1 LIYDS
6 VCDAVKKVR
15 RITQTTD
22 PFAVCREKNI
32 LVLRQPFG
40 TEPDAIKGFY
50 YEKRR
55 IKTITVNDELPEVIQ
70 RIIVAHELG
79 HAFLHTGSGIHEFH
93 DVGLYDE
100 SSVMEKEANLFAGE
114 FLLRDDEV
122 LEALNGDTTFFTAA
136 AQLFVPAE
144 LLDFKFRVMKWK
156 GYKVMEAPI
165 DVHSNFLKDMEV
177 PTNADYNC

>member
-15 RITQTTD
+15 RITKSSD
-22 PFAVCREKNI
+22 PFDVCRDRGI

-40 TEPDAIKGFY
+40 KDPNAIKGFY

-55 IKTITVNDELPEVIQ
+55 IKTITINDDLPEVIQ
-70 RIIVAHELG
+70 RIIAAHELG
-79 HAFLHTGSGIHEFH
+79 HALLHTGSGVHEFH
-93 DVGLYDE
+93 DVGLFDE
-100 SSVMEKEANLFAGE
+100 SSQLEKEANLFAAE
-114 FLLRDDEV
+114 FLLQDDEV

-136 AQLFVPAE
+136 SQLFVPAE

-165 DVHSNFLKDMEV
+165 EVHSNFLKDMEV
-177 PTNADYNC
+177 PANADYNY

>member
-15 RITQTTD
+15 QLTKNTD
-22 PFAVCREKNI
+22 PFAVCRDKNI
-32 LVLRQPFG
+32 LVLRQPLG
-40 TEPDAIKGFY
+40 KGPDAIKGFY

-55 IKTITVNDELPEVIQ
+55 IKTITVNDDLPEVIQ

-79 HAFLHTGSGIHEFH
+79 HAVLHTGSGIHEFH
-93 DVGLYDE
+93 DVGLFDE
-100 SSVMEKEANLFAGE
+100 SSIMEKEANLFAGE
-114 FLLRDDEV
+114 FLLQDDEV
-122 LEALNGDTTFFTAA
+122 LEALNGDTTFFAAA

-156 GYKVMEAPI
+156 GYKIMEAPI

-177 PTNADYNC
+177 PANADYNC